1 MAQPRRPRLK
11 MLFAE
16 TYKDV
21 TEDVM
26 ADALSFTYDDK
37 ETNEADEITLTLK
50 DPTGKWAGTWKPDG
64 GESIR
69 AWIIPGTTP
78 KYTQL
83 YCGLFYVDSMSVA
96 GNPRTCEL
104 KAVSIPLNKPI
115 RRKLKSKAWES
126 YNLKGIASAICADAG
141 IDLLFDSE
149 YDPFYDRQN
158 QEKESDLAFLSR
170 LCEDAG
176 LSIKMTNMQ
185 IVIFSQE
192 SYEKKKP
199 IKTFTL
205 GKSNI
210 LSWNF
215 ENTQSEQYKSVTVS
229 YRDPKQKK
237 KGSAGGKVIGSDAA
251 EKNSKGN
258 NAVMSYTY
266 TDKRVGDDGQE
277 YILKKRATTQDEA
290 KRLAKSKLRSLNARH
305 ITGSMSIVGDV
316 EMVAGVVIKC
326 AGFGSFD
333 GKFIVEQA
341 THTVSSGYTTSL
353 TLRRV
358 NNDY

>member
-96 GNPRTCEL
+96 GSPRTCEL

-115 RRKLKSKAWES
+115 RKKIKNRAWEKAT
-126 YNLKGIASAICADAG
+126 LKYIAGAICDEAG
-141 IDLLFDSE
+141 IGLLFDSE
-149 YDPFYDRQN
+149 YNPSFDRQD
-158 QEKESDLAFLSR
+158 QKGESDLKFLSR

-199 IKTFTL
+199 VKTLTL

-210 LSWNF
+210 KSWSF
-215 ENTQSEQYKSVTVS
+215 ECTQSEQYKSVTVT
-229 YRDPKQKK
+229 YRNPKLKK
-237 KGSAGGKVIGSDAA
+237 KGTAAGYTTDVGIEV
-251 EKNSKGN
+251 EGN
-258 NAVMSYTY
+258 PAVLSYTY
-266 TDKRVGDDGQE
+266 TDKTVGEDGQE
-277 YILKKRATTQDEA
+277 YTLKKRASDEADA
-290 KRLAKSKLRSLNARH
+290 KRLAKAKLRALNRRH
-305 ITGSMSIVGDV
+305 ITGSISLMGDV
-316 EMVAGVVIKC
+316 DLVAGVVVKC

-333 GKFIVEQA
+333 GNFIVEQA
-341 THTVSSGYTTSL
+341 SHKVDSGGYTTDL
-353 TLRRV
+353 TLSRV
-358 NNDY
+358 NTNY

>member
-115 RRKLKSKAWES
+115 RKKIKNRAWEKAT
-126 YNLKGIASAICADAG
+126 LKYIAGAICEEAG
-141 IDLLFDSE
+141 IGLLFDSE
-149 YDPFYDRQN
+149 YNPSFDRQD
-158 QEKESDLAFLSR
+158 QKGESDLKFLSR

-199 IKTFTL
+199 VKTLTL

-210 LSWNF
+210 KSWSF
-215 ENTQSEQYKSVTVS
+215 ECAQSEQYKSVTVT
-229 YRDPKQKK
+229 YRNPNLKK
-237 KGSAGGKVIGSDAA
+237 KGSAAGYTTDVGIEVPGNPAVI
-251 EKNSKGN
+251 
-258 NAVMSYTY
+258 SYTY
-266 TDKRVGDDGQE
+266 TDKTVGEDGQE
-277 YILKKRATTQDEA
+277 YTLKKRASTEDEA
-290 KRLAKSKLRSLNARH
+290 KRLAKAKLRALNRRH
-305 ITGSMSIVGDV
+305 ITGSISLMGDV
-316 EMVAGVVIKC
+316 DLVAGVVIKC

-333 GKFIVEQA
+333 GNFIVEQA
-341 THTVSSGYTTSL
+341 SHKVDGGGYTTDL
-353 TLRRV
+353 TLSRV
-358 NNDY
+358 NTNY